1 MQVSLK
7 WLKEYVDVQL
17 APGDLAARLTAAGTE
32 VSRLVV
38 TGGWE
43 NVFVARLADVQP
55 HPNATRL
62 RLATVEM
69 EGVRQTVVC
78 GAPNL
83 NVDDRVAFARV
94 GAVLKDGH
102 SGETVTLKPAAIR
115 GVISEGMVCSPRE
128 LGLSDEHEGI
138 LVLPADAPLGAKLAD
153 YLGDVVLD
161 LEVTPNRPDML
172 SMLGV
177 AHETAALGGGCVRE
191 PRADYIEAGED
202 IRELVAVEIND
213 ADLCPRYCAALLTGV
228 KIGPSPGWL
237 KARLEAG
244 GVRSINNVV
253 DVTNFV
259 MLEYGQPLHAFD
271 YDKIR
276 QRRIIV
282 RRACDQEM
290 LVTLDGAEHKL
301 STETLVIAD
310 PERALAVAGVM
321 GGANSEITDAT
332 VNILLESASFK
343 PASIHRTAAGLKMG
357 SEASRRFERGISPE
371 LTLRAAR
378 RAAALMV
385 EICGATAVRGIVD
398 VYPGRVVMP
407 AISLTA
413 AELRRI
419 LGMDIEPE
427 RVKSVLASLGCTLE
441 EGQAGELL
449 VRAPYWRSD
458 IRIAAD
464 AIEEVAR
471 VLGYESI
478 PFTRLGHEIP
488 PFMPSPLYALKNR
501 IKNILSGY
509 GAAEI
514 MGYSITNR
522 DVLQKG
528 LNSALPVEPLKL
540 SNPMAADQECLR
552 TSLRGST
559 LAALAFNLK
568 RNQGNIFIYELG
580 HVYLPRAGDLP
591 EEPEMLCG
599 VLTST
604 GQEKAWLARREPL
617 DFYDAKGVVEGLM
630 NQLGVAAAFE
640 AGRDPGLRAGHQA
653 AVMAGGRVLGVL
665 GEIHPQVASAFELIA
680 PVFLFELNVSAL
692 LDVAGG
698 LGGYAVL
705 PRYPAVERDLAL
717 MVDEG
722 ITHRQIIDI
731 INQFAL
737 VKKVALFD
745 VYTGKQVGGGR
756 KSLAYSLT
764 FQAANHTLKDAEVDG
779 VMSAV
784 LRRLSAELGAELR
797 GA

>member
-17 APGDLAARLTAAGTE
+17 APRELAARLTAAGTE

-43 NVFVARLADVQP
+43 NVFVAELVDVQP
-55 HPNATRL
+55 HPNANRL

-69 EGVRQTVVC
+69 EGARQTVVC

-83 NVDDRVAFARV
+83 NVGDRIAFARV

-115 GVISEGMVCSPRE
+115 GVVSEGMVCSPRE

-177 AHETAALGGGCVRE
+177 AHETAALAGGSVRE
-191 PRADYIEAGED
+191 PPADYIEAGED
-202 IRELVAVEIND
+202 IKDKVAVEIRD
-213 ADLCPRYCAALLTGV
+213 AELCPRYCAALLTGV

-253 DVTNFV
+253 DITNFV

-276 QRRIIV
+276 HGRIVV
-282 RRACDQEM
+282 RRACDQER

-301 STETLVIAD
+301 ARETLVIAD

-321 GGANSEITDAT
+321 GGANSEITGAT

-343 PASIHRTAAGLKMG
+343 PAGIHHTAAELKMG

-378 RAAALMV
+378 RAAGLMV
-385 EICGATAVRGIVD
+385 EICGATAARGIVD
-398 VYPGRVVMP
+398 VYPGRVAAP
-407 AISLTA
+407 AIALTA
-413 AELRRI
+413 AEFRRI
-419 LGMDIEPE
+419 LGMDIELE
-427 RVKSVLASLGCTLE
+427 RIKAVLGSLGCALE
-441 EGQAGELL
+441 DGRTGELL
-449 VRAPYWRSD
+449 VSAPYWRSD

-464 AIEEVAR
+464 VIEEVAR
-471 VLGYESI
+471 VLGYENI
-478 PFTRLGHEIP
+478 PYTRLAHEIP
-488 PFMPSPLYALKNR
+488 PFLPSPLYALKNR

-509 GAAEI
+509 GAVEI
-514 MGYSITNR
+514 MGYSITSR

-528 LNSALPVEPLKL
+528 LNAELPVEPLKL
-540 SNPMAADQECLR
+540 LNPMAADQECLR

-559 LAALAFNLK
+559 LTALAFNLK
-568 RNQGNIFIYELG
+568 RNQGNIFIFELG

-599 VLTST
+599 VLTSA
-604 GQEKAWLARREPL
+604 GQEKVWQARREPL
-617 DFYDAKGVVEGLM
+617 DFYDAKGIVEGLM
-630 NQLGVAAAFE
+630 HQLGAAVSFE
-640 AGRDPGLRAGHQA
+640 AASDSGLRAGHQA
-653 AVMAGGRVLGVL
+653 ALMAGGQTLGVL
-665 GEIHPQVASAFELIA
+665 GEIHPQVASAFELST
-680 PVFLFELNVSAL
+680 PVFLFEISVSAL
-692 LDVAGG
+692 LNVAGS
-698 LGGYAVL
+698 LGSYSVL
-705 PRYPAVERDLAL
+705 PRFPAVERDLAL
-717 MVDEG
+717 IVDEG
-722 ITHRQIIDI
+722 VTHSQITGIIR
-731 INQFAL
+731 QFAL
-737 VKKVALFD
+737 VKKVTLFD
-745 VYTGKQVGGGR
+745 VYKGKQVTGGR

-764 FQAANHTLKDAEVDG
+764 FQAADHTLKDAEVDG
-779 VMSAV
+779 VMAAV
-784 LRRLSAELGAELR
+784 RRRLLAELGAEQR